1 MSDNVDLGINR
12 IVRAGSKWRL
22 NASRKWWS
30 VALAAAAVIGLLT
43 VCGFRFIQLDGVG
56 ESLSTS
62 NPSLQSLIDAQTT
75 IDDGTPIVDWILSWK
90 RSEVEETLHGAA
102 GAFVLRIKVQ
112 TEESLVNSKDE
123 PGFLLQHSLTL
134 ADKRKESLGTA
145 VRQLDRLK
153 QGSELR
159 LIYENALVREKEQS
173 DTWTQHYTP
182 FDEAFLELP
191 EASLVGRNARLEQFR
206 KTWNQASY
214 AKRADKFR
222 ELEEMRVITDAYFLE
237 ALRRKID
244 ALMPCPELHDWECQA
259 TLAQHE
265 VSAINGAN
273 AELSEACSEWS
284 RLEDQRAAAQLRSK
298 RFDGYRIVVR
308 TTREFL
314 DGGSLRALDHHLKT
328 CQELNSSDLDY
339 LSREVQVAVEE
350 RTAAVYKAAMDA
362 IAALLLPEN
371 VETQFDLK
379 TLSEVVSARNGVI
392 AKARE
397 VLPEPSKEASGL
409 ESIANTDTDRL
420 RSASAHVAR
429 YGPFDRAFAE
439 LDHSEPAGKNARI
452 VQFREKWPEVD
463 FPDRSGVFGKLEVMR
478 VFVNEYHLDR
488 LKRAVDGLTPCPDPH
503 DWACQA
509 TLAQHEVTAI
519 VVATKELSDDSSER
533 SKLEN
538 QHTDAQARAEKCEG
552 YRMVSR
558 TTRELLAGD
567 SLRALDT
574 YLKTCQELNSS
585 DLDYLSREVQ
595 VAVEER
601 TAAVYKAAM
610 DAIAALLLPE
620 NVETQF
626 DLKTLSEVVSARNGV
641 IAKAREVLPEPSK
654 EASGLESIANTDT
667 DRLRSASAHV
677 ARYGPFDRAFA
688 ELDHSEPA
696 GKNARIVQ
704 FREKW
709 PEVDFPDRSGVF
721 GKLEVMRV
729 FVNEYHLDR
738 LKRAVDGLTP
748 CPDPHDWACQATLA
762 QHEVTAIVVAT
773 KELSDDSSERS
784 KLENQHTD
792 AQARAEKC
800 EGYRMVSRTTRELL
814 AGDSLRA
821 LDTYLKTCPELNSS
835 DLEYLYKEVRAAVE
849 ERTTA
854 VYKKAMDAIATLPLP
869 KKFESKSELAI
880 FNEAVLSRKEVIEV
894 ALTDLPPNCDS
905 ARRLIDTISADSKP
919 LVIKRQE
926 IEFES
931 AKREFD
937 DEFKRSGG
945 AEARVTLIKAFVGR
959 FPPSAFPSRSTQIEA
974 VQSMLPEQE
983 QSAKIE
989 SLAARVG
996 ALEQSFPKGEPD
1008 KLSLHRTKCEDLLK
1022 ELVPIDVVGYQALR
1036 TRLQEQLTA
1045 VKREIGDGSFR
1056 DCEECWQAFCATPGN
1071 LGLWERF
1078 KGRANVFLAGKS
1090 VPLDQK
1096 IQLTKQVTDGNGY
1109 IGRRTDF
1116 INAFKEFEKGWLGR
1130 EASDLWN
1137 RVVNGAQAAED
1148 ADTYNPNFHTGIE
1161 YKFDREYIDCVRY
1174 VLRVNAGVHVSATL
1188 MWFDVSNTPLDET
1201 TQVELVAKLNCSG
1214 KTISTKSMY
1223 DLPSKGD
1230 VRGTAGDFE
1239 EQLDLK
1245 IVDELRGTLTE
1256 LDWGFDPHEET
1267 NFSVAAYK
1275 VFMEAK
1281 PNGVS
1286 VQTITC
1292 TPHTARLEIAF
1303 RGLPIKPTFSNE
1315 VKK

>member
-1 MSDNVDLGINR
+1 MRHIREASGFLRWDDGVPLRNYIKFHRICKERERLVRSAAKQETIIMSDNVDLGINR

-339 LSREVQVAVEE
+339 LSREVRVAVEE

-567 SLRALDT
+567 SL
-574 YLKTCQELNSS
+574 Q
-585 DLDYLSREVQ
+585 
-595 VAVEER
+595 
-601 TAAVYKAAM
+601 
-610 DAIAALLLPE
+610 
-620 NVETQF
+620 
-626 DLKTLSEVVSARNGV
+626 
-641 IAKAREVLPEPSK
+641 
-654 EASGLESIANTDT
+654 
-667 DRLRSASAHV
+667 
-677 ARYGPFDRAFA
+677 
-688 ELDHSEPA
+688 
-696 GKNARIVQ
+696 
-704 FREKW
+704 
-709 PEVDFPDRSGVF
+709 
-721 GKLEVMRV
+721 
-729 FVNEYHLDR
+729 
-738 LKRAVDGLTP
+738 
-748 CPDPHDWACQATLA
+748 
-762 QHEVTAIVVAT
+762 
-773 KELSDDSSERS
+773 
-784 KLENQHTD
+784 
-792 AQARAEKC
+792 
-800 EGYRMVSRTTRELL
+800 
-814 AGDSLRA
+814 A
-821 LDTYLKTCPELNSS
+821 LDTYLKTCPELNSP

-849 ERTTA
+849 ERTA
-854 VYKKAMDAIATLPLP
+854 AAYKKAMDAIATLPLP

-880 FNEAVLSRKEVIEV
+880 FNEAVLSRKGVIEV
-894 ALTDLPPNCDS
+894 ALADLPPNCDS

-919 LVIKRQE
+919 LAIKSQE

-937 DEFKRSGG
+937 DEFKRSAG

-1036 TRLQEQLTA
+1036 TRLQEQLAA

-1056 DCEECWQAFCATPGN
+1056 DCEECWKAFCATPGN

-1116 INAFKEFEKGWLGR
+1116 INAFKEFEKSVRSGR

-1256 LDWGFDPHEET
+1256 LDEWSLDPHEET

-1275 VFMEAK
+1275 VFMEAAR
-1281 PNGVS
+1281 NGVS
-1286 VQTITC
+1286 EQTITC
-1292 TPHTARLEIAF
+1292 TPHAARLKIAF